1 MSDGLNPEQQQAA
14 DHRQGP
20 LMITAGP
27 GSGKTRVIVGRALSL
42 IEAGVAQQSILCL
55 TFTNKATGEMQERLE
70 ERGKLDVK
78 VSTFHA
84 FTREILLENLA
95 ESGVGRET
103 RIFGKW
109 AQVVWCMR
117 NTDKFGFD
125 PEYVDI
131 GGSTKEIYAGMLEA
145 IRSLKDEMISP
156 QRLQEYVDE
165 QLGAPE
171 PQNPELIHKLG
182 ELGKVYRAYEEY
194 KAERNLIDFDD
205 MVAKTVEL
213 FRGNAALLAK
223 YQERYQYV
231 MIDEFQDNNYA
242 QLELARLLAGH
253 KNIGVVGDE
262 DQSIM
267 GFQGSHSGIFQEYK
281 KMYPELEEVRLVKNY
296 RSTGNI
302 IRIADQV
309 LGRDTEGRR
318 QQKPDGDKIAV
329 VCTPTENGQ
338 MEFVVQTIRQ
348 LIKEGMRYQDI
359 AILSRRRADGHIF
372 ARALES
378 FGIPA
383 SIEMGPDI
391 RRNPAVAELVAYL
404 KIAHS
409 SGTAGMMIFDLL
421 RKWGIAERNIMVLMN
436 QAHRKARDAGD
447 ESQDLVW
454 ETVRDCDKLAITQ
467 KQEISELAQLLDG
480 IIRLAADS
488 SVSDLV
494 YHVIMKQP
502 GLYKRVLQSGPQDR
516 TSAMLLSKIHK
527 IAEEYDEVFPDRS
540 LGGFLN
546 AISTLDG
553 LGIELED
560 SAPADAVN
568 VLTMHKSKG
577 KEFPVVFVTDMAKN
591 RFPLRYREKPFR
603 IPKELLQ
610 GESRMEDTK
619 EMHDEEERR
628 LFYVAI
634 TRTMERLYMIQ
645 PIRYGKNVRDTN
657 PSRFLVELDYKRNPL
672 IKVTDFD
679 ESEDFDVQPASRVE
693 RTKSDKQ
700 RQIHIAIGQPSL
712 KTAIHRIV
720 ELSRI
725 QHYER
730 FGNFDG
736 FDPRSIL
743 DVDMGDVDLSA
754 EVADKSR
761 PLFNHDELTLSASS
775 IKAYEKC
782 PLQFKFEKIDRVPR
796 PSSIPASLGRVI
808 HAVVEEVAKERS
820 QGRSVTPEDGM
831 KRFAKMWSPGM
842 QSRAGEERITDRAD
856 TMIRTYLEW
865 EERSENEL
873 VDTEIPFSILIDD
886 VKFNGRIDRLE
897 RNPGGRYEVVDF
909 KSGKGV
915 LSRPKAAGDPQLNI
929 YAKAV
934 EKLKGELPAKVSL
947 FYLESGKVVEYAVTK
962 GSVDAATESIKEM
975 IAKILSENFEPT
987 PSYGVCNWCDYQSI
1001 CDAKA
1006 V

>member
-20 LMITAGP
+20 LMIIAGP
-27 GSGKTRVIVGRALSL
+27 GSGKTRVIVSRALSL
-42 IEAGVAQQSILCL
+42 IEAGVAQSSILCL

-84 FTREILLENLA
+84 FAREILLENLA

-103 RIFGKW
+103 RIFEKW
-109 AQVVWCMR
+109 AQLIWCLR
-117 NTDKFGFD
+117 NTDRFGFN

-131 GGSTKEIYAGMLEA
+131 GGSTREIYAGMLEA
-145 IRSLKDEMISP
+145 VRSLKDEMISP

-165 QLGAPE
+165 QLGSPE

-182 ELGKVYRAYEEY
+182 ELGKTYRAYEEY
-194 KAERNLIDFDD
+194 RTERNLVDFGD
-205 MVAKTVEL
+205 MVSKTVEV

-223 YQERYQYV
+223 YQERYRYV

-242 QLELARLLAGH
+242 QLELAKLLASH
-253 KNIGVVGDE
+253 RNIGVVGDE

-281 KMYPELEEVRLVKNY
+281 KTYPELKEVRLVKNY

-302 IRIADQV
+302 IRIANQV
-309 LGRDTEGRR
+309 LGRDTEGC
-318 QQKPDGDKIAV
+318 QHPNPDGDKIAV
-329 VCTPTENGQ
+329 VCTPTDNGQ
-338 MEFVVQTIRQ
+338 TEFVVQTIRQ
-348 LIKEGMRYQDI
+348 MIKDGMRYRDI
-359 AILSRRRADGHIF
+359 AILSRRKKEGRRF
-372 ARALES
+372 AQALES

-383 SIEMGPDI
+383 SVEMEPDI

-409 SGTAGMMIFDLL
+409 QGTAGMMIFDLL
-421 RKWGIAERNIMVLMN
+421 RKRGITERNIMALMS
-436 QAHRKARDAGD
+436 QAHKEVRGAGD
-447 ESQDLVW
+447 ESRDLVW

-467 KQEISELAQLLDG
+467 KQEIAELVALLED
-480 IIRLAADS
+480 IIRLAAGS

-494 YHVIMKQP
+494 YHVMMKQS
-502 GLYKRVLQSGPQDR
+502 GLYKRALQSGHQDK
-516 TSAMLLSKIHK
+516 TSALLLSKIHR
-527 IAEEYDEVFPDRS
+527 IAEEYDEIFADRS
-540 LGGFLN
+540 LGGFLESVS
-546 AISTLDG
+546 ALDG
-553 LGIELED
+553 WSVELED
-560 SAPADAVN
+560 AAPADAVN

-603 IPKELLQ
+603 IPLELLQ
-610 GESRMEDTK
+610 GDNRREDTK
-619 EMHDEEERR
+619 EMHDAEERR

-634 TRTMERLYMIQ
+634 TRAMKRLYMIQ
-645 PIRYGKNVRDTN
+645 PIRYGENVRDTD
-657 PSRFLVELDYKRNPL
+657 PSRFLVELDYRRNPL
-672 IKVTDFD
+672 IEVTDFD
-679 ESEDFDVQPASRVE
+679 ESEDFDAQPASRVE

-700 RQIHIAIGQPSL
+700 KQAYTAIGQSSL
-712 KTAIHRIV
+712 KTAIHKIV

-730 FGNFDG
+730 FGNLDG

-754 EVADKSR
+754 EVADMSR
-761 PLFNHDELTLSASS
+761 PLFNHDELTLSASG

-796 PSSIPASLGRVI
+796 PPSIPANLGRAI
-808 HAVVEEVAKERS
+808 HAVVEEAAKERS

-831 KRFAKMWSPGM
+831 KKFTKMWSPGI

-856 TMIRTYLEW
+856 AMIRAYLEW

-873 VDTEIPFSILIDD
+873 VDTEIPFSILIGD
-886 VKFNGRIDRLE
+886 VRFNGKIDRLE

-909 KSGKGV
+909 KSGKSV
-915 LSRPKAAGDPQLNI
+915 SSRPKAATDPQLNI

-934 EKLKGELPAKVSL
+934 EKLKGELPAKASL

-962 GSVDAATESIKEM
+962 GSVDAAMESIEEM

-987 PSYGVCNWCDYQSI
+987 PSYGVCNWCDYRSI